1 MKSHPLHSLLFPS
14 ALPFGALLAAAILFG
29 CSAGSVPQDAP
40 ADPILTQCVDPRP
53 QVCTREYR
61 PACGESE
68 DGSTKTYGNACTAC
82 SDPAVVGHRPG
93 EC

>member
-1 MKSHPLHSLLFPS
+1 MRSHPLLPLLFRS
-14 ALPFGALLAAAILFG
+14 AQPFGVLLAAAILFG

-40 ADPILTQCVDPRP
+40 DDPTLTRCVDPRP

-61 PACGESE
+61 PACGESQ
-68 DGSTKTYGNACTAC
+68 DGSKKTFGNACTAC
-82 SDPAVVGHRPG
+82 SDQAVVGHRPG